1 MTFESSQRRL
11 DSEDVI
17 EPAKKLATIT
27 QEKNIQRQQQ
37 DGNQNVSQTTH
48 DLSVVIPTRNEHDN
62 ILPLLKELHNA
73 LHDLRVEV
81 IFVDDSDDDTPKI
94 IEYAAE
100 TNSASWQ
107 HIRLEHRLPGNARSG
122 GLATAVV
129 HGMNRAQA
137 EYIAVLDADLQHP
150 PDLLRV
156 LYKQA
161 VAQNADLVLAS
172 RYIKGGSYQGL
183 DGIGRRCISIG
194 FKWMAK
200 LLFPERLLRISD
212 PLGGFFLLRSSL
224 LADVSLHPIGYKILL
239 EVLLRCQ
246 WQRVLEVPYH
256 FRARTHGQSKADIQQ
271 GIRVLQ
277 HMMRLYFEVTFKYQD
292 KQNNGSQEILLET
305 PQSNR
310 KQEALPE
317 NGVGAEISNG
327 HKRQKRK
334 PVALTQ
340 LEKDILTGSSSF
352 TPLQR
357 PPARVKRRRLPI
369 IISAILLVALILTS
383 VRLNTVVSDSNDQL
397 LVQLADQQACTVDLR
412 QAFPISPY
420 LFVSRWK
427 LG

>member
-1 MTFESSQRRL
+1 MEDAMTFESSQRRL

-172 RYIKGGSYQGL
+172 RYIKGG
-183 DGIGRRCISIG
+183 R
-194 FKWMAK
+194 
-200 LLFPERLLRISD
+200 
-212 PLGGFFLLRSSL
+212 
-224 LADVSLHPIGYKILL
+224 
-239 EVLLRCQ
+239 
-246 WQRVLEVPYH
+246 
-256 FRARTHGQSKADIQQ
+256 
-271 GIRVLQ
+271 
-277 HMMRLYFEVTFKYQD
+277 
-292 KQNNGSQEILLET
+292 
-305 PQSNR
+305 
-310 KQEALPE
+310 
-317 NGVGAEISNG
+317 
-327 HKRQKRK
+327 
-334 PVALTQ
+334 
-340 LEKDILTGSSSF
+340 
-352 TPLQR
+352 
-357 PPARVKRRRLPI
+357 
-369 IISAILLVALILTS
+369 
-383 VRLNTVVSDSNDQL
+383 
-397 LVQLADQQACTVDLR
+397 
-412 QAFPISPY
+412 
-420 LFVSRWK
+420 
-427 LG
+427 